1 MALTNVQVEELAKRM
16 NIPLERC
23 CFKSELEEEPLK
35 YNRSYI
41 INLEDEFD
49 KNGERNDGSHYT
61 CFQVNKYANG
71 KVEPIYF
78 DSYGVALPL
87 KVLKFVDKSHIPY
100 NTKDIQSLMN
110 SACGWYCLAFL
121 HYINTYTNRTQ
132 SIYDDC
138 EHFTELFNDLTETND
153 FKYNEWVLKLFF
165 QSSDENTR
173 RKNPVT
179 PFKEGELKFIADPNT
194 ISTTTEKGIPF

>member
-1 MALTNVQVEELAKRM
+1 MALTNIQVEQLAQRM

-35 YNRSYI
+35 YNPSYI

-71 KVEPIYF
+71 KIEPIYF
-78 DSYGVALPL
+78 DSYGVAPPTE
-87 KVLKFVDKSHIPY
+87 VLKFVGVSHIPY

-121 HYINTYTNRTQ
+121 HYINAYHGRTQ

-138 EHFTELFNDLTETND
+138 EHFTDLFNDLNETNE

-165 QSSDENTR
+165 QSSDENH
-173 RKNPVT
+173 RKQNPVL
-179 PFKEGELKFIADPNT
+179 PFKEGELKYIADPET
-194 ISTTTEKGIPF
+194 ISSH